1 MDHND
6 DFIAGIIDRMKTVI
20 GASSDKELTSFFG
33 RSKSG
38 PASWKKRGKIPF
50 NEVMQLA
57 QQRGTS
63 LDWLVFG
70 RQPPAGG
77 LTIEATAPGDAAVAA
92 VDLQVRPLAAWHEE
106 SNEVWRVPASW
117 LDANGL
123 SANDTIIVRAE
134 GDTMAGT
141 INHGQLVIVDL
152 RPRTIDGIYIV
163 RFGST
168 VRIKRVQ
175 QMVDGGL
182 RLLNDNPAYA
192 DDVVAVASHV
202 QLQMVG
208 FCHGMVAPL
217 W

>member
-1 MDHND
+1 M
-6 DFIAGIIDRMKTVI
+6 ALIDRMKTVI
-20 GASSDKELTSFFG
+20 GASSDKELTAFFG
-33 RSKSG
+33 LAKSG
-38 PASWKKRGKIPF
+38 PASWKKRGKIPL
-50 NEVMQLA
+50 NEAMQLA

-70 RQPPAGG
+70 RQPHAGS
-77 LTIEATAPGDAAVAA
+77 LTIEADASGDAVAA
-92 VDLQVRPLAAWHEE
+92 IDVQVRPLAAWHEE
-106 SNEVWRVPASW
+106 SNEVWRIPVTW
-117 LDANGL
+117 LEANGL
-123 SANDTIIVRAE
+123 SAADTIIVRAE

-175 QMVDGGL
+175 QMVDGSL

-208 FCHGMVAPL
+208 FCHGMIAPL